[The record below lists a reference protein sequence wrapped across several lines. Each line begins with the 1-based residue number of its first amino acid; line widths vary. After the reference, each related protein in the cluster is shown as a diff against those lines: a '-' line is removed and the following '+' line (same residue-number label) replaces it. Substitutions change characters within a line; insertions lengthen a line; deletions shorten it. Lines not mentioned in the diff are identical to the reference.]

1 METKAMEKAEF
12 EKRFLNLVYQTDVV
26 ITAPNIAYHLGI
38 GIEEAQEQLLS
49 LELNGVL
56 QQETDDDGNATYVM
70 PNRPDPGSMPSAAA
84 QLPAATGEDGQP
96 PAAHSSNPADAPP
109 APIYA
114 KSGAKGKN
122 VNGLVFNC
130 VVPGLGS
137 LICGDKMG
145 GAMIGLFIVG
155 IVMILA
161 IGLSWS
167 SLLGLLPI
175 FVAYL
180 WSIVAGVGLLSK

>member
-1 METKAMEKAEF
+1 MEKSEF

-38 GIEEAQEQLLS
+38 GIEEAQEQLLG

-84 QLPAATGEDGQP
+84 QLPAASGDGGQP
-96 PAAHSSNPADAPP
+96 PVSNNPADAPA

-114 KSGAKGKN
+114 KAGAKGKN
-122 VNGLVFNC
+122 VNGLVLNC

-137 LICGDKMG
+137 LICGQKIG
-145 GAMIGLFIVG
+145 GAMLGLFILG
-155 IVMILA
+155 IVLILA
-161 IGLSWS
+161 IGLSFT
-167 SLLGLLPI
+167 SLVGLVPI
-175 FVAYL
+175 FAAYL
-180 WSIVAGVGLLSK
+180 WSIMAGVGLLSEK

>member
-38 GIEEAQEQLLS
+38 GIEESQEQLLS

-56 QQETDDDGNATYVM
+56 QQESDDDGNYTYVM
-70 PNRPDPGSMPSAAA
+70 PNRPDPGSMPSTAA
-84 QLPAATGEDGQP
+84 QLPAATGDGGRP
-96 PAAHSSNPADAPP
+96 PVSNNPADAPA
-109 APIYA
+109 APNYA
-114 KSGAKGKN
+114 KAGAKGKN
-122 VNGLVFNC
+122 INGLVLNC
-130 VVPGLGS
+130 VIPGLGS

-145 GAMIGLFIVG
+145 GAMLGLFILG
-155 IVMILA
+155 IVMIFA
-161 IGLSWS
+161 IGLSFS

-175 FVAYL
+175 FTAYL
-180 WSIVAGVGLLSK
+180 WSIVAGVGLLSEK